1 MDYGMI
7 VSTTAD
13 WPIVGQIAWVFGQI
27 MNAIYN
33 FLNLFGIQN
42 IGICIILFTIIVYT
56 LMIPLTVKQQKFSK
70 MQSVMMPEIQKLQKK
85 YEGKRDQASM
95 LKMQEEQ
102 RLIYEKYGSSPVGGC
117 LPLLIQM
124 PILFALYPVIQEV
137 PRYVAGIRDIYMP
150 LVNHIM
156 ETPGYQKVLE
166 AIGSASPVFMS
177 PSKYDYTQA
186 STLVR
191 VLYKFQDST
200 WDTLLDKL
208 PSLDTAVVNQATET
222 MSHLNSFLGINIGEA
237 PMTMLMQALE
247 NFSVMGIVLAVII
260 PIMAGL
266 SQFISVKLSPQ
277 PSSNTDMADN
287 PMANSMKTMTYVM
300 PLFSVFMGFSLPAGL
315 GLYWAVSAL
324 VRCVQQVLINKYL
337 SKKTVE
343 DLIEENRKKAVKKR
357 EKHGV
362 PAQEINRMAT
372 ANTKNVVEKKVEVSQ
387 KEKEEKL
394 EKAKQTG
401 NTAKPG
407 SLAAKAN
414 LVSRYNNA
422 QDRAKVKGESKE

>member
-1 MDYGMI
+1 
-7 VSTTAD
+7 
-13 WPIVGQIAWVFGQI
+13 
-27 MNAIYN
+27 
-33 FLNLFGIQN
+33 
-42 IGICIILFTIIVYT
+42 
-56 LMIPLTVKQQKFSK
+56 
-70 MQSVMMPEIQKLQKK
+70 
-85 YEGKRDQASM
+85 
-95 LKMQEEQ
+95 
-102 RLIYEKYGSSPVGGC
+102 
-117 LPLLIQM
+117 
-124 PILFALYPVIQEV
+124 
-137 PRYVAGIRDIYMP
+137 
-150 LVNHIM
+150 
-156 ETPGYQKVLE
+156 
-166 AIGSASPVFMS
+166 
-177 PSKYDYTQA
+177 
-186 STLVR
+186 
-191 VLYKFQDST
+191 
-200 WDTLLDKL
+200 
-208 PSLDTAVVNQATET
+208 
-222 MSHLNSFLGINIGEA
+222 
-237 PMTMLMQALE
+237 
-247 NFSVMGIVLAVII
+247 
-260 PIMAGL
+260 MAGL

-343 DLIEENRKKAVKKR
+343 DLIEENRKKAAKKR

>member
-343 DLIEENRKKAVKKR
+343 DLIEENRKKAAKKR

>member
-343 DLIEENRKKAVKKR
+343 DLIEENRKKAAKKR

-372 ANTKNVVEKKVEVSQ
+372 AKTKNVVEKKVEVSQ